1 MRAQDNDPAGTP
13 TRPDDGGLLAEALAA
28 LDERKRELDA
38 LSPLTSEIYAP
49 VRRKLRILADH
60 HSSAIEGNTL
70 TLGETAEYLRSG
82 TRPPG
87 KPESEVMEIRGH
99 DDAVEA
105 VEEALRTGEALTE
118 EFLLRLH
125 RVLMSPVVK
134 QEAAFSGLP
143 PPSTRPVGGYKTIC
157 NSVNTS
163 RGEKVFTPPV
173 ETPEA
178 MRGLLAWLE
187 SQQEAAPHA
196 VAVAA
201 EFHWRFVEIHPFY
214 DGNGRMARLLMNLIL
229 RQRGY
234 PEAVFRVQD
243 RDLYLDHLVQA
254 DAGEISGF
262 IRFIANYCG
271 YAMDLY
277 LRCGRGESIEEPD
290 DIDFDIADFVSRVR
304 SEGRRSE
311 VRSARESAETLLFPF
326 YRHFRS
332 KLRLIFEYFEEND
345 LSLEVSGVLDSGE
358 SFKRSFR
365 ERLDGE
371 DLPSESRVTF
381 VEASWVAKRGFAN
394 ITVRGEPS
402 SGEVGAWT
410 WRFGSDGWETVLTAE
425 ESEAGAKSLKL
436 QFNEELRR
444 VLKKRVT
451 D

>member
-1 MRAQDNDPAGTP
+1 MRSEDGRPAGTP
-13 TRPDDGGLLAEALAA
+13 MRPEDGGSLAAALAA
-28 LDERKRELDA
+28 LDERKRELDT

-87 KPESEVMEIRGH
+87 KPEREVMEIRGH

-105 VEEALRTGEALTE
+105 VEEALRTDGPLTE

-125 RVLMSPVVK
+125 RVLMGPVVD
-134 QEAAFSGLP
+134 QEAASSGLP
-143 PPSTRPVGGYKTIC
+143 PPSTRPVESYKTVA
-157 NSVNTS
+157 NLARTS
-163 RGEKVFTPPV
+163 RGEKVFTPPA

-178 MRGLLAWLE
+178 MRSLLAWLGA
-187 SQQEAAPHA
+187 QREADPHP

-214 DGNGRMARLLMNLIL
+214 DGNGRMARLLMNFIL

-243 RDLYLDHLVQA
+243 RDLYLEHLAHA

-262 IRFIANYCG
+262 LRFIANYCG

-277 LRCGRGESIEEPD
+277 LRCGRGETIEEPD

-304 SEGRRSE
+304 SEKRRGE
-311 VRSARESAETLLFPF
+311 IRSSRASAETLLFPF

-332 KLRLIFEYFEEND
+332 KLRQIFEYFEEND

-365 ERLDGE
+365 DRLDGD
-371 DLPSESRVTF
+371 DLPGESRVTF
-381 VEASWVAKRGFAN
+381 VEASWVAKRGFAS

-402 SGEVGAWT
+402 ADEIGVWT
-410 WRFGSDGWETVLTAE
+410 WSFWSDGREVKLRAE
-425 ESEAGAKSLKL
+425 ESEVGAKSLKL
-436 QFNEELRR
+436 QFNDELRR
-444 VLKKRVT
+444 VMKKRVT